1 MFYGTV
7 ITAFAS
13 AMNKVESQIASS
25 ACDHQF
31 QTQRITCEIILRE
44 LQRARNNICKF
55 RVVTG
60 VRFVKHNRIIHL
72 QVQESQLLKYGDVN
86 SSATR
91 WVPISQFTILDR
103 GIKDGIDYH
112 TLSFDR
118 REIDLDD
125 ITAPVGHVV
134 VVS

>member
-1 MFYGTV
+1 M
-7 ITAFAS
+7 
-13 AMNKVESQIASS
+13 
-25 ACDHQF
+25 
-31 QTQRITCEIILRE
+31 
-44 LQRARNNICKF
+44 
-55 RVVTG
+55 
-60 VRFVKHNRIIHL
+60 KHNRIIHL
-72 QVQESQLLKYGDVN
+72 QVQESQLLQYGDIN
-86 SSATR
+86 SSTTH

-134 VVS
+134 VMTETLIWNYGK

>member
-1 MFYGTV
+1 MRQL
-7 ITAFAS
+7 
-13 AMNKVESQIASS
+13 KIA
-25 ACDHQF
+25 
-31 QTQRITCEIILRE
+31 
-44 LQRARNNICKF
+44 NF

-60 VRFVKHNRIIHL
+60 VRFVKQNRIIHL
-72 QVQESQLLKYGDVN
+72 QVQESQLLEYGDVN
-86 SSATR
+86 STSTR
-91 WVPISQFTILDR
+91 WVPIPQFTILDR

-134 VVS
+134 VMI